1 MDKQKLLLIGG
12 LVIVGILAFL
22 LIPGGDTPAPSPT
35 PTPAPSPDSSSSTRQ
50 GDDTASVVEAPD
62 EPSVAPG
69 YESFSG
75 LNGTWSGIWN
85 NTTFGSTGDIVMTV
99 TVQPDGTASMM
110 MDVGG
115 FVFGLLDPDAVELQ
129 GTYSAQEMNIQGS
142 SDVFGPITGKIDA
155 DGNVSMSAPS
165 VASPGI
171 AALTVSGVIDEES
184 KTLVGS
190 YVVTFDGGS
199 TAEGTIGF

>member
-1 MDKQKLLLIGG
+1 
-12 LVIVGILAFL
+12 
-22 LIPGGDTPAPSPT
+22 
-35 PTPAPSPDSSSSTRQ
+35 
-50 GDDTASVVEAPD
+50 
-62 EPSVAPG
+62 
-69 YESFSG
+69 
-75 LNGTWSGIWN
+75 
-85 NTTFGSTGDIVMTV
+85 MTV
-99 TVQPDGTASMM
+99 TIQPDGTASMM

-171 AALTVSGVIDEES
+171 AALTVSAVIDEES